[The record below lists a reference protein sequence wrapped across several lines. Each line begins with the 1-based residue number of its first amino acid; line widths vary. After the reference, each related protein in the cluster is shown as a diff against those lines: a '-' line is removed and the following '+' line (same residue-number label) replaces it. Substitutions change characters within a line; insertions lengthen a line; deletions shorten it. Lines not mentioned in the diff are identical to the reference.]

1 MVNNGFTEQV
11 KVDFDKVCERF
22 NDYLVMSGL
31 VGQYTIPEQEAERSG
46 DECWRNMPYIAES
59 HDGRDATANFS
70 ETVQLSV
77 PGRIDIEK
85 HTTWQ
90 LSATERRDGKQINLL
105 RDAGEQKLASDINVS
120 LLDTSALMGTVF
132 IQRTG
137 AATGYDDMA
146 EAESVFNELG
156 IGMYDR
162 KAALSTRDYNSMA
175 SNLAE
180 RQTLNDMPTKAYK
193 KSYVGEVANFETHK
207 LDYGFRLDAAVGTPL
222 IGAGNQRA
230 VPMATQ
236 HQPDGSYAKHDS
248 RFMTLAV
255 TGAANLKR
263 GDAFQIA
270 GVNSVHHITKRD
282 TGQPKTFRV
291 AAVNS
296 DTEIVISPPIYAVDH
311 LTPTEPERRYQ
322 NVASTPAA
330 GAAIVMLNTVTR
342 AVNPLW
348 CKEAVELLPG
358 TYVVPSDGVASM
370 TSTVEQGVQL
380 TLTKWVDG
388 FTLDEKYRL
397 DVRWGTLMAQPEMA
411 GAIMFGQT

>member
-1 MVNNGFTEQV
+1 MANEFTEQV

-22 NDYLVMSGL
+22 NDHLVMSGL
-31 VGQYTIPEQEAERSG
+31 VGQYTIEEQEAERSG
-46 DECWRNMPYIAES
+46 DECWRNMPYIATS
-59 HDGRDATANFS
+59 YDGRDATPNFS
-70 ETVQLSV
+70 DTVQLSV
-77 PGRIDIEK
+77 PGRIAIEK

-120 LLDTSALMGTVF
+120 LLDTAAMMGTIFVG
-132 IQRTG
+132 RTG

-180 RQTLNDMPTKAYK
+180 RQTLNTMPTAAYK

-207 LDYGFRLDAAVGTPL
+207 LDYGFRVEAAVGTPL
-222 IGAGNQRA
+222 IGAADQRA
-230 VPMATQ
+230 VPRATE

-248 RFMTLAV
+248 RFQTLQV
-255 TGAANLKR
+255 TGAGNLKR
-263 GDAFQIA
+263 GDAFTIA

-296 DTEIVISPPIYAVDH
+296 PTEIIISPPIYAIDNP
-311 LTPTEPERRYQ
+311 LGATEPELRYQ
-322 NVASTPAA
+322 NVSQTPAA
-330 GAAIVMLNTVTR
+330 GAAITMLNTQT
-342 AVNPLW
+342 ASVNPIW
-348 CKEAVELLPG
+348 CKDSVELLPG

-411 GAIMFGQT
+411 GIIMFGQT